1 MGDLYLGARIS
12 PDAVDIALFG
22 ALTAGTAS
30 QVRAALS
37 PHRSVVSRVR
47 LRDCTA
53 IDLDGV
59 FALLVADMEAR
70 EAGGEVQLIEV
81 PPLVER
87 YLRQHDAGR
96 LLDPP
101 APPMT

>member
-1 MGDLYLGARIS
+1 MGDLYLRERAS
-12 PDAVDIALFG
+12 ADAVVIALVG

-30 QVRAALS
+30 QLRTALS
-37 PHRSVVSRVR
+37 PHRSAVSRVR

-59 FALLVADMEAR
+59 FALLVADIEAG
-70 EAGGEVQLIEV
+70 EAGGQIQLTDV
-81 PPLVER
+81 PPLIER
-87 YLRQHDAGR
+87 YLHQHHASH

-101 APPMT
+101 PAPPT

>member
-1 MGDLYLGARIS
+1 MGELYLRERSS
-12 PDAVDIALFG
+12 PDAVEIALVG
-22 ALTAGTAS
+22 ALTVGTAS

-59 FALLVADMEAR
+59 FALLVADIEAG
-70 EAGGEVQLIEV
+70 EAGGEIRLIDV
-81 PPLVER
+81 PPLIER
-87 YLRQHDAGR
+87 YLHQHHASH

-101 APPMT
+101 PARPT